1 VGWSMDTVKRSL
13 LLSKLNSEEE
23 RATLDR
29 YHHFHGHSGMW
40 HVRLI
45 SFFGLV
51 RAALLFFS
59 TC

>member
-1 VGWSMDTVKRSL
+1 MAT
-13 LLSKLNSEEE
+13 
-23 RATLDR
+23 RAL
-29 YHHFHGHSGMW
+29 G

-59 TC
+59 TCKSSSNSGPSGPGKKQVDYGNKAHQFRAC